1 MKDDKQ
7 QTTKNDNKRW
17 TRIDEISHLEDDAL
31 NRVITNTRGM
41 TRYGNRARCSVMLP
55 VELAK
60 TVSSLS
66 KKQNKTVN
74 EIIVELIKMI
84 V

>member
-7 QTTKNDNKRW
+7 TTKTDKRW
-17 TRIDEISHLEDDAL
+17 TRIDEISPLEDHRL
-31 NRVITNTRGM
+31 NTVISKTKGM
-41 TRYGNRARCSVMLP
+41 SRYGNRARCSVMLP
-55 VELAK
+55 VEIAK

-66 KKQNKTVN
+66 KKENKTVN

-84 V
+84 I

>member
-1 MKDDKQ
+1 MKNDK
-7 QTTKNDNKRW
+7 QTTKQENKRW
-17 TRIDEISHLEDDAL
+17 TRIDEISPLDEHTL
-31 NRVITNTRGM
+31 NTVVSKTKGM
-41 TRYGNRARCSVMLP
+41 SRYGNRARCSVMLP
-55 VELAK
+55 VEIAK

-66 KKQNKTVN
+66 KRENKTVN